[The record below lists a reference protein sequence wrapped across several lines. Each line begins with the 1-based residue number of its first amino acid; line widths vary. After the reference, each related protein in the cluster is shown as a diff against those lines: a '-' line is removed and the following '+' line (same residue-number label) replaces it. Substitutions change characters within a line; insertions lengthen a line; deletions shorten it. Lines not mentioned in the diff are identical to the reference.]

1 MIIVL
6 VLLVLLVRFDIL
18 PLKRRAAVERDI
30 ACCYENPCIDVV
42 LCDSIVDNLIFKIY
56 LVNFHDNCGVHA
68 LIS

>member
-1 MIIVL
+1 MII
-6 VLLVLLVRFDIL
+6 VLLVLLVHFDIL

-30 ACCYENPCIDVV
+30 ACCYENTCIDVV

-56 LVNFHDNCGVHA
+56 LVNFHDNCRVHA